1 MGGVMM
7 RKKKQEVS
15 NRVGLAPEDKI
26 LNVVIYTVMSALMV
40 IIIYPLIY
48 ILSSSF
54 SSGDAVTSGKV
65 LLWPV
70 EFSTT
75 GYKIIF
81 SYSRVWQGYWNTII
95 YTVAG
100 TTLNVLLTTMAA
112 YPMARRDLYGKN
124 VYMTFFMIIMF
135 FSGGMIPNYILMV
148 KTKLIETRWS
158 VILSG
163 GLSVTN
169 MIIMRTF
176 FQNSIPA
183 DLFDAAR
190 IDGVSDLGYLFK
202 IILPLSKAIFSV
214 ITLYY
219 GVGRWNTYFTSM
231 MYIHDRDKYAL
242 QVVLRDIL
250 SASRIDLSAIQD
262 AESLAAV
269 IGASDLVKYALIV
282 VATVPVLVVYPFVQK
297 YFEKGVMIGSVKG

>member
-1 MGGVMM
+1 M
-7 RKKKQEVS
+7 KKINRPAS
-15 NRVGLAPEDKI
+15 NRIGMALEDKI
-26 LNVVIYTVMSALMV
+26 LNTVIYVVMSALMV
-40 IIIYPLIY
+40 IIIYPMIY

-70 EFSTT
+70 DFSMI
-75 GYKIIF
+75 GYRIIF
-81 SYSRVWQGYWNTII
+81 SYSLVWKGYFNTII

-100 TTLNVLLTTMAA
+100 TTLNLLLTTMAA
-112 YPMARRDLYGKN
+112 YPMSRRDLYGKN
-124 VYMTFFMIIMF
+124 VYMTLFMIIMF

-148 KTKLIETRWS
+148 KLNLIETRWS

-163 GLSVTN
+163 GISVTN

-176 FQNSIPA
+176 FQNSIPS

-190 IDGVSDLGYLFK
+190 IDGVTDLGYLFK
-202 IILPLSKAIFSV
+202 IVMPLSKAIFSV

-250 SASRIDLSAIQD
+250 SASRIDLSQIQD
-262 AESLAAV
+262 AESLAAI
-269 IGASDLVKYALIV
+269 IGASDLVKYSLIV
-282 VATVPVLVVYPFVQK
+282 VATVPVLIVYPFVQK